1 MKLFHTFIQQAAYE
15 ILAENRREA
24 LRRSGSM
31 VLHGDEGRMTA
42 EEIAEAINKNPNY
55 GWHYHPLTDDQ
66 VSEALMEVV
75 RTDKR
80 FAWFRSFYP
89 EQIKFGAYCDD

>member
-1 MKLFHTFIQQAAYE
+1 MKLFHTFIRQAAYE
-15 ILAENRREA
+15 ILAENRRKV
-24 LRRSGSM
+24 LQRSGVM

-55 GWHYHPLTDDQ
+55 GWHYLPLTDGQ

-89 EQIKFGAYCDD
+89 EQIKFWVYCDD